1 MPEIPNITE
10 NIARLRE
17 KRDNDIFK
25 DTNPHGRGFASKDAK
40 TPGRTFRSSALS
52 WLAIGFV
59 GALFIFE
66 IFAANLFTLIDR

>member
-25 DTNPHGRGFASKDAK
+25 DTSPHGRDWASKDAK
-40 TPGRTFRSSALS
+40 IPEMTFRSSALS
-52 WLAIGFV
+52 WLAIGFM
-59 GALFIFE
+59 GALFVFE
-66 IFAANLFTLIDR
+66 VFAANLFTLIDR